1 MNHIIIFFLGLNLIV
16 GTGVFLYAYQVYRKY
31 CHKYLKALLYYI
43 LFFNI
48 MIFVAF
54 IHEYLLINLF
64 NSDFSNMLQN
74 PVIIFLALLILVVFS
89 TEFGITYSL
98 NRIVTYIKGK
108 EVSRWVNVLFI
119 LWVAVF
125 GAASLF
131 GMFITFQKSV
141 IEPFYWIHAGWIFSM
156 DVIIISML
164 ISVLAFSYRNNTNEY
179 SIRSFAYIFLAGYA
193 GFIFSQLD
201 FYFFHTGI
209 EKNYDPLILLL
220 INFCPFFWLKF
231 YFTKQNLSP
240 STMERMEGIFNRLC
254 RKYNISKREKEIIE
268 LILSGKSNRE
278 IEDAL
283 FISFNT
289 VKNHIYNI
297 YQKFGVQSRSQLIHH
312 INRHYIDEE

>member
-1 MNHIIIFFLGLNLIV
+1 MHFKPGN
-16 GTGVFLYAYQVYRKY
+16 
-31 CHKYLKALLYYI
+31 
-43 LFFNI
+43 NI
-48 MIFVAF
+48 WHGPFTVLCM
-54 IHEYLLINLF
+54 
-64 NSDFSNMLQN
+64 
-74 PVIIFLALLILVVFS
+74 ILVVFS
-89 TEFGITYSL
+89 TKFVTRARDFDQPGFYTMFLAITMYGL
-98 NRIVTYIKGK
+98 TCLYDKERKIFITIDNINRRIVRRNIALNGKWIKD
-108 EVSRWVNVLFI
+108 L
-119 LWVAVF
+119 
-125 GAASLF
+125 
-131 GMFITFQKSV
+131 
-141 IEPFYWIHAGWIFSM
+141 
-156 DVIIISML
+156 IIISML